1 MESALA
7 SPRGFLPG
15 PRPLWSR
22 ARGPTTLAR
31 VTTRLRF
38 GSCLIDLATRELSD
52 DGRLSTLSPRVFDCL
67 AYLLEH
73 RDRAV
78 GRVELMAAVW
88 GRADVSDS
96 QLAQVMLKARRA
108 VGDSGDAQR
117 VIRTVAGF
125 GYHWI
130 APVEPI
136 VDVAQRAP
144 VAEPAAA
151 RTRPRN
157 AGAWRQPLLW
167 SSLLLLAGLVAFA
180 GWRARDDAGARQP
193 SPAAAAGPLHE
204 HGIAVLAAEV
214 DASGEWSWLRLG
226 AMEFVAA
233 RLRAAGHLVAP
244 SENVV
249 SVMHGDDGAA
259 LLSASVRR
267 ALDPRWLVQPRLR
280 RVDAGWV
287 AELELL
293 GRTGAPRAF
302 NAPAADALA
311 ALAAVTLQ
319 LEAELGAAPPGGTP
333 PASVEGALAR
343 IDAALL
349 VDDLESARRAL
360 RTAAD
365 AERALPELR
374 LRDAEILFLSGRLA
388 EAAAAL
394 VALRGDTG
402 EAASALRAR
411 IASLLGA
418 VRVRQGDAAQAER
431 DTGDAIALLQD
442 RGEPASLGK
451 AHMRRGVARALL
463 RRHDEALADFAQ
475 ARIAMQLAGDAL
487 ALAQIELNEG
497 ALNGVRNHP
506 ADALASFERA
516 EQGFA
521 RFGVSS
527 ELANA
532 LANQV
537 VAHRVLLQPDGALRA
552 SERSLALLGRL
563 ADPASVHL
571 VELRRAQ
578 ALADVGRW
586 SEADATFAELLRAID
601 ARREPEV
608 AAMAGNERA
617 RIALAR
623 ADAERALALV
633 VPVVAD
639 LTEPAFESTRAEA
652 WFIAIRALHALGRDD
667 EATTA
672 TTAFA
677 NWAGQAG
684 NSTFVIHAK
693 LAQAEHAVAQG
704 RFELADRLYAEALSD
719 ANRQNVPADIA
730 EVAISQANALIARG
744 ELALATT
751 VAGQLDRH
759 AADHFGSALLQ
770 ARLYRALGRGEAWRA
785 ALDRARILAGERAI
799 PAEVASPPG
808 AAPIG
813 RAEDAGG

>member
-7 SPRGFLPG
+7 PPRGFLSD

-52 DGRLSTLSPRVFDCL
+52 DGRLLALSPRVFDCL
-67 AYLLEH
+67 AYLVEH

-78 GRVELMAAVW
+78 GRDELMAAVW
-88 GRADVSDS
+88 GRADISDS

-108 VGDSGDAQR
+108 VGDSGEAQR

-130 APVEPI
+130 AAVEP
-136 VDVAQRAP
+136 VVEAADAAPAEAMPDASLPARAVVARAAHAP
-144 VAEPAAA
+144 M
-151 RTRPRN
+151 
-157 AGAWRQPLLW
+157 LW
-167 SSLLLLAGLVAFA
+167 LTLLLAGGLVALA
-180 GWRARDDAGARQP
+180 GWRLRDDARPPAP
-193 SPAAAAGPLHE
+193 SSAAVAGPLHE
-204 HGIAVLAAEV
+204 RGIAVLAAEV
-214 DASGEWSWLRLG
+214 DASADWSWLRLG
-226 AMEFVAA
+226 AMEFVAT
-233 RLRAAGHLVAP
+233 RLQAAGHVVAP

-249 SVMHGDDGAA
+249 SVMRGADGSAM
-259 LLSASVRR
+259 LSASVRR

-293 GRTGAPRAF
+293 ERAGARRAF
-302 NAPAADALA
+302 SAPAADAIA
-311 ALAAVTLQ
+311 ALAAATLQ
-319 LEAELGAAPPGGTP
+319 LEAELGTTPPADTP
-333 PASVEGALAR
+333 PASFEAALAR

-349 VDDLESARRAL
+349 VDDLEAARRAL
-360 RTAAD
+360 RAASE

-374 LRDAEILFLSGRLA
+374 LRDAEILFLSGRL
-388 EAAAAL
+388 
-394 VALRGDTG
+394 V
-402 EAASALRAR
+402 EAASALGTLRDDSDESAPALRAR

-431 DTGDAIALLQD
+431 DIGEAIALLQD
-442 RGEPASLGK
+442 RGEPALLGK

-463 RRHDEALADFAQ
+463 GRHDEALADFAQ

-506 ADALASFERA
+506 NDALASFERA

-527 ELANA
+527 DLANA

-537 VAHRVLLQPDGALRA
+537 VAHRVLLQPEGALRA

-563 ADPASVHL
+563 VDPASVHL

-586 SEADATFAELLRAID
+586 SEADTRFAELLRD
-601 ARREPEV
+601 RR
-608 AAMAGNERA
+608 A
-617 RIALAR
+617 
-623 ADAERALALV
+623 
-633 VPVVAD
+633 
-639 LTEPAFESTRAEA
+639 TR
-652 WFIAIRALHALGRDD
+652 
-667 EATTA
+667 T
-672 TTAFA
+672 
-677 NWAGQAG
+677 
-684 NSTFVIHAK
+684 
-693 LAQAEHAVAQG
+693 
-704 RFELADRLYAEALSD
+704 
-719 ANRQNVPADIA
+719 
-730 EVAISQANALIARG
+730 
-744 ELALATT
+744 
-751 VAGQLDRH
+751 
-759 AADHFGSALLQ
+759 
-770 ARLYRALGRGEAWRA
+770 
-785 ALDRARILAGERAI
+785 
-799 PAEVASPPG
+799 
-808 AAPIG
+808 
-813 RAEDAGG
+813 